1 MNISFVVSIFGTP
14 PSINTLLLVNQMYER
29 KIGAIWPQKS
39 AFSTYNTNVAYYVD
53 KPLIGCCYC
62 FLFVCLTLFY
72 FSLILFSLL
81 VSLIV
86 LSCFRPICS
95 GQ

>member
-1 MNISFVVSIFGTP
+1 M
-14 PSINTLLLVNQMYER
+14 QER

-62 FLFVCLTLFY
+62 FLSVCLFNVISF

-86 LSCFRPICS
+86 LSSFVLFTVVNNFGPHLDHS
-95 GQ
+95 